1 MLDIQGIRGPAGSV
15 FHNDLHVIVCFGTD
29 YALLTV
35 VIIIVQMSCKY
46 KFPTLTKVTVVL
58 ATIKLIIQYSRRTY
72 SHVHAIDHV
81 IMTLLLLIL

>member
-1 MLDIQGIRGPAGSV
+1 MLDIQGIMGPAGSV

-58 ATIKLIIQYSRRTY
+58 AAINLLSSTAVGPTPTY
-72 SHVHAIDHV
+72 MRLTTSS
-81 IMTLLLLIL
+81 